1 MSQLG
6 RLKSG
11 REGQASGPRCFR
23 GRHAADRILDHEAS
37 RGRQPDPP
45 ARFEKDVGRGL
56 LVDDVVAVH
65 DGGEHDLR
73 QPDLSEVR
81 QHLDAV
87 RTRRDR
93 HRQTA
98 VPAFV
103 DELDGSGKRPQ
114 PASDQSEVDL
124 VEAGL
129 VLHRVEHDAAALG
142 HAADVAVF
150 SHPDERLEFLSA
162 HRVASLGEELYGRL
176 RQRWFGVHQDSVQV
190 ENHST
195 KMAGS
200 QAGSFDAR
208 AIVFDLDGVLVDTM
222 PAIRAAWAEWATRRG
237 VSAELVLSEIH
248 LTALELIQKFA
259 PALDPVAEASSI
271 ATRQATLHTSVVAFD
286 GAVELIARLAPGDWA
301 IVTSARREP
310 ALRHIAM
317 AGLPVP
323 EVLISAED
331 TPHGKPDP
339 SGYRLAAERLRVSAA
354 DCLAVEDS
362 PAGARAAR
370 DAGMHVLGVTNTHH
384 ESELRDA
391 HAVIASLAEIE
402 VVLEPTQD
410 LRRMR
415 VRWKHG
421 IEHLHDPA

>member
-23 GRHAADRILDHEAS
+23 GRHAADRILDHKAS
-37 RGRQPDPP
+37 RRRQADTP
-45 ARFEKDVGRGL
+45 AGLEKDVRRGL
-56 LVDDVVAVH
+56 LVDDMVAVH
-65 DGGEHDLR
+65 DGREHCLR
-73 QPDLSEVR
+73 QPDLAEVR
-81 QHLDAV
+81 EHLDPV

-114 PASDQSEVDL
+114 PASDDPEVDL

-129 VLHRVEHDAAALG
+129 VPHRVELDAAALG
-142 HAADVAVF
+142 HAADVAVLT
-150 SHPDERLEFLSA
+150 HADKRLEILRD
-162 HRVASLGEELYGRL
+162 HNLASFGEELYGRL
-176 RQRWFGVHQDSVQV
+176 RQRWFGVHEDSVQV

-222 PAIRAAWAEWATRRG
+222 PAIRAAWAEWARTRG
-237 VSAELVLSEIH
+237 ISAEMVLSEIH

-259 PALDPVAEASSI
+259 PALDPRAEARKI
-271 ATRQATLHTSVVAFD
+271 AARQATLHTSVGAFD

-310 ALRHIAM
+310 AVRHLAM
-317 AGLPVP
+317 AGLLLP
-323 EVLISAED
+323 EVLISADD
-331 TPHGKPDP
+331 TPRGKPDP
-339 SGYRLAAERLRVSAA
+339 SGYRLAAERLQVSVA

-391 HAVIASLAEIE
+391 HAVIASLAQIE

>member
-1 MSQLG
+1 
-6 RLKSG
+6 
-11 REGQASGPRCFR
+11 
-23 GRHAADRILDHEAS
+23 
-37 RGRQPDPP
+37 
-45 ARFEKDVGRGL
+45 
-56 LVDDVVAVH
+56 
-65 DGGEHDLR
+65 
-73 QPDLSEVR
+73 
-81 QHLDAV
+81 
-87 RTRRDR
+87 
-93 HRQTA
+93 
-98 VPAFV
+98 
-103 DELDGSGKRPQ
+103 
-114 PASDQSEVDL
+114 
-124 VEAGL
+124 
-129 VLHRVEHDAAALG
+129 
-142 HAADVAVF
+142 
-150 SHPDERLEFLSA
+150 
-162 HRVASLGEELYGRL
+162 VASLGEELYGRL

-200 QAGSFDAR
+200 QAGS
-208 AIVFDLDGVLVDTM
+208 FDLDGVLVDTM

-362 PAGARAAR
+362 PAGVRAAR

-402 VVLEPTQD
+402 VFLEPTQD
-410 LRRMR
+410 LRRMP
-415 VRWKHG
+415 G
-421 IEHLHDPA
+421 GNTG